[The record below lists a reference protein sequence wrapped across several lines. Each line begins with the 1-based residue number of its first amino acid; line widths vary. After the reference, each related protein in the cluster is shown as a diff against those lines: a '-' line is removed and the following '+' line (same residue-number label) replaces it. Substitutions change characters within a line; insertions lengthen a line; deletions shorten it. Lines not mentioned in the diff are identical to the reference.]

1 MAFAAIFIPNFR
13 LQAVVRCEPELSV
26 RPIALIDGHAPTYQV
41 VAVNR
46 LATRLGVAEGM
57 TKIAATQFPGVEI
70 RPRGKLQ
77 ETTAHAVLLDVAWS
91 FSPRME
97 DTAADTVLIDLQG
110 LTALFGSYENIAAN
124 MVAKCAEMGLTVHV
138 AIAANV
144 ETAHVVARSLPEAT
158 VIPEGQEAKF
168 LESLPVQMLSLSEE
182 LREVFERWGVK
193 TCKALASLPVI
204 SLSEC
209 VGQEGVRVHAIASG
223 DGARSLVIAEPAH
236 CFEEFFEL
244 EDAVEDLEPLS
255 FLLGRLLDQL
265 CARLAARSLAVRAIH
280 LHLTQQPSFE
290 SAFDSCGE
298 AIRKKELPNDYV
310 CTLEMPV
317 PCRDA
322 KLLLKLVRLRLQSTP
337 PHAPVQKIHM
347 LAEPSFPRVT
357 QGGLF
362 VPEAPDPEKLELT
375 IARIA
380 HVVGEGNVGSPQLMD
395 SHRPDSFRMH
405 RFSVASASASAPPF
419 DRGGKMETKV
429 GFRAYRPPVFTKV
442 NLRGGRPT
450 NVAFLGRSGEVLHAS
465 GPWRTSGD
473 WWEDNPWQQDAWDV
487 EVNFPYETPPS
498 QGFYRI
504 CFDSRQKKWFVLGAY
519 D

>member
-1 MAFAAIFIPNFR
+1 MAFAAIFVPNFR
-13 LQAVVRCEPELSV
+13 LQAVVRCEPELAV
-26 RPIALIDGHAPTYQV
+26 RPIALIDGPPPIYQV

-46 LATRLGVAEGM
+46 LAARLGVVEGM

-97 DTAADTVLIDLQG
+97 DPAADTVLIDLDG
-110 LTALFGSYENIAAN
+110 LAALFGSHKNIAAS
-124 MVAKCAEMGLTVHV
+124 MVAKCAEMGLTVQV

-144 ETAHVVARSLPEAT
+144 ETASVVARALPGAT

-168 LESLPVQMLSLSEE
+168 LESLPVHMLSLSEE

-223 DGARSLVIAEPAH
+223 NGVRPLVIAEPAH

-244 EDAVEDLEPLS
+244 EDTVEDLEPLS

-280 LHLTQQPSFE
+280 LHFTLQPSFE

-298 AIRKKELPNDYV
+298 AIRKKELPSDYV
-310 CTLEMPV
+310 CVLELPV

-362 VPEAPDPEKLELT
+362 VPETPDPEKLELT

-405 RFSVASASASAPPF
+405 KFSVASAPPF
-419 DRGGKMETKV
+419 DRDGKMETKV
-429 GFRAYRPPVFTKV
+429 GFRAYRPPVLTKV
-442 NLRGGRPT
+442 NSRGGRPI
-450 NVAFLGRSGEVLHAS
+450 NVVFLGRSGEVVHAS

-473 WWEDNPWQQDAWDV
+473 WWEEDPWQQDAWDV
-487 EVNFPYETPPS
+487 EVRFPYETPPS

>member
-1 MAFAAIFIPNFR
+1 MAFAAIFVPNFR
-13 LQAVVRCEPELSV
+13 LQAVVRCEPELVV
-26 RPIALIDGHAPTYQV
+26 RPIALIDGPPPTYQV
-41 VAVNR
+41 VAVNH
-46 LATRLGVAEGM
+46 LAARLGVAEGM
-57 TKIAATQFPGVEI
+57 TKAAATQFPGVEI
-70 RPRGKLQ
+70 RPRGKPQ

-97 DTAADTVLIDLQG
+97 DTAPDTVLIDVDG
-110 LTALFGSYENIAAN
+110 LASLFGSHENIAAN
-124 MVAKCAEMGLTVHV
+124 MVSKCAEMGLTVQV

-144 ETAHVVARSLPEAT
+144 ETANVVARALPGTT
-158 VIPEGQEAKF
+158 VIPQGQEAKF
-168 LESLPVQMLSLSEE
+168 LETLPVHMLSLSEE
-182 LREVFERWGVK
+182 LCEVFERWGVK

-223 DGARSLVIAEPAH
+223 NGVRSLVIVKPAH

-280 LHLTQQPSFE
+280 LHFTLQPSFE
-290 SAFDSCGE
+290 SAFDSCSE
-298 AIRKKELPNDYV
+298 AIRKKELSSDYV
-310 CTLEMPV
+310 CTLELPV

-362 VPEAPDPEKLELT
+362 VPEVPDPEKLELT

-380 HVVGEGNVGSPQLMD
+380 HVVGEGNVGSPQLLD

-405 RFSVASASASAPPF
+405 RFSVVSAQPI
-419 DRGGKMETKV
+419 DGDEKTETTI
-429 GFRAYRPPVFTKV
+429 GFRAFRPPVLTKV
-442 NLRGGRPT
+442 NLRGGRPI
-450 NVAFLGRSGEVLHAS
+450 NVAFLGHSGDVVHAS

-473 WWEDNPWQQDAWDV
+473 WWEEDPWQQDAWDV

-504 CFDSRQKKWFVLGAY
+504 CFDSRQKKWFVLGVY

>member
-1 MAFAAIFIPNFR
+1 MAFAAIFVPNFR
-13 LQAVVRCEPELSV
+13 LQAVVRCEPELAV
-26 RPIALIDGHAPTYQV
+26 RPIALIDGSPPTYQV

-46 LATRLGVAEGM
+46 LAARLGVAEGM
-57 TKIAATQFPGVEI
+57 TKAAAAQFPGVEI
-70 RPRGKLQ
+70 RPRGELQ

-97 DTAADTVLIDLQG
+97 ATAADTVLIDLDG
-110 LTALFGSYENIAAN
+110 LTTLFGAHENIAAS
-124 MVAKCAEMGLTVHV
+124 MVAKCVEMGLTAQV

-144 ETAHVVARSLPEAT
+144 GTATVVARALPGAT
-158 VIPEGQEAKF
+158 VVPEGQEAKF

-182 LREVFERWGVK
+182 LCEVFERWGVK

-223 DGARSLVIAEPAH
+223 NGVRSLVIAEPAH

-280 LHLTQQPSFE
+280 LHFTLQPSFE
-290 SAFDSCGE
+290 SAFDSCGH
-298 AIRKKELPNDYV
+298 AIRKEELSSDYV
-310 CTLEMPV
+310 CAIQLPV

-322 KLLLKLVRLRLQSTP
+322 KLLLKLVRLRLQSAP

-362 VPEAPDPEKLELT
+362 VLEAPDPEKLELT

-380 HVVGEGNVGSPQLMD
+380 HLIGEGNVGSPQLMD

-405 RFSVASASASAPPF
+405 RFSAAPAQPI
-419 DRGGKMETKV
+419 DRDEKTETKIA
-429 GFRAYRPPVFTKV
+429 FRAFRPPVLTKV

-450 NVAFLGRSGEVLHAS
+450 NVAFLGRSGEVVHTS

-473 WWEDNPWQQDAWDV
+473 WWEEDPWQQDAWDV
-487 EVNFPYETPPS
+487 EVHFPYETPPS

-504 CFDSRQKKWFVLGAY
+504 CFDSRQKKWLVLGAY

>member
-1 MAFAAIFIPNFR
+1 MAFAAIFVPNFR
-13 LQAVVRCEPELSV
+13 LQAVVRCEPELAV
-26 RPIALIDGHAPTYQV
+26 RPIVLIDGLPLTYQV
-41 VAVNR
+41 VAVNH
-46 LATRLGVAEGM
+46 LAARLGVAERM
-57 TKIAATQFPGVEI
+57 TKAAATQFPGVEI
-70 RPRGKLQ
+70 RPRGKPQ

-91 FSPRME
+91 FSPRVE
-97 DTAADTVLIDLQG
+97 DTAPDTVLIDVDG
-110 LTALFGSYENIAAN
+110 LASLFGSHENIAAN
-124 MVAKCAEMGLTVHV
+124 MVSKCAEMGLTVQV

-144 ETAHVVARSLPEAT
+144 ETANVVARALPGAT
-158 VIPEGQEAKF
+158 VIPQGQEAKF
-168 LESLPVQMLSLSEE
+168 LESLPVHMLSLSEE
-182 LREVFERWGVK
+182 LCEVFERWGVK
-193 TCKALASLPVI
+193 TCKALASLTVI

-209 VGQEGVRVHAIASG
+209 VGQEGVWVHAIASG
-223 DGARSLVIAEPAH
+223 NGVRSLVIAKPAH

-280 LHLTQQPSFE
+280 LHFTLQPSFE
-290 SAFDSCGE
+290 SAFDSCSE
-298 AIRKKELPNDYV
+298 AIRKKELSSDYV
-310 CTLEMPV
+310 CTLELPV

-362 VPEAPDPEKLELT
+362 VPEVPDPEKLELT

-380 HVVGEGNVGSPQLMD
+380 HVVGEGNVGSPQLLD

-405 RFSVASASASAPPF
+405 RFSVASAQPI
-419 DRGGKMETKV
+419 DGDEKTETKI
-429 GFRAYRPPVFTKV
+429 GFRAFRPPVLTKV
-442 NLRGGRPT
+442 NLRGGRPI
-450 NVAFLGRSGEVLHAS
+450 NVAFLGRSGEVVLAS

-473 WWEDNPWQQDAWDV
+473 WWEEDPWQQDAWDV

>member
-1 MAFAAIFIPNFR
+1 MAFAAIFVPNFR
-13 LQAVVRCEPELSV
+13 LQAVVRCEPELAV
-26 RPIALIDGHAPTYQV
+26 RPIALINGPPPTYQV

-46 LATRLGVAEGM
+46 LAARLGVAEGM
-57 TKIAATQFPGVEI
+57 TKVAASHFPGVEI

-97 DTAADTVLIDLQG
+97 DAAPDTILIDLEG
-110 LTALFGSYENIAAN
+110 LATLFGSHENIAAK
-124 MVAKCAEMGLTVHV
+124 MVAKCAEMGLTVQV
-138 AIAANV
+138 AISTNV
-144 ETAHVVARSLPEAT
+144 ETASVVARALPGAT
-158 VIPEGQEAKF
+158 VVPEGQEAKF

-182 LREVFERWGVK
+182 LCEVFERWGVK

-223 DGARSLVIAEPAH
+223 NGVRSLVIAEPAH

-244 EDAVEDLEPLS
+244 EDVVEDLEPLS

-280 LHLTQQPSFE
+280 LHFTLQPSFE

-298 AIRKKELPNDYV
+298 AVRKKELSVDYV
-310 CTLEMPV
+310 CVIELPV

-357 QGGLF
+357 QSGLF
-362 VPEAPDPEKLELT
+362 VPETPDPEKLELT

-395 SHRPDSFRMH
+395 SHRPGSFRMH
-405 RFSVASASASAPPF
+405 RFSAAPVPPH
-419 DRGGKMETKV
+419 DRDGKVETKI
-429 GFRAYRPPVFTKV
+429 GFRAYRPPVLTKV
-442 NLRGGRPT
+442 NLRGGRPI
-450 NVAFLGRSGEVLHAS
+450 NVAFLGRSGEVVHAS

-473 WWEDNPWQQDAWDV
+473 WWEEDPWQQDAWDV
-487 EVNFPYETPPS
+487 EVSFPYETPPS

>member
-1 MAFAAIFIPNFR
+1 MAFAAIFVPNFR
-13 LQAVVRCEPELSV
+13 LQAVVRCEPELAV
-26 RPIALIDGHAPTYQV
+26 RPIALIDGPPQTYQV
-41 VAVNR
+41 VAVNH
-46 LATRLGVAEGM
+46 LAARLGVAEGM
-57 TKIAATQFPGVEI
+57 TKAAATQFPGVEI
-70 RPRGKLQ
+70 RPRGKPQ
-77 ETTAHAVLLDVAWS
+77 ETTAHAVLLDVASS

-97 DTAADTVLIDLQG
+97 DTAPDTVLIDVDG
-110 LTALFGSYENIAAN
+110 LASLFGSHENIAAN
-124 MVAKCAEMGLTVHV
+124 MASKCAEMGLTVQV

-144 ETAHVVARSLPEAT
+144 ETAHVVARALPGAT

-168 LESLPVQMLSLSEE
+168 LESLPVHMLSLSEE
-182 LREVFERWGVK
+182 LCEVFERWGVK

-223 DGARSLVIAEPAH
+223 NGVRSLIIAKPAH

-280 LHLTQQPSFE
+280 LHFTLQLSFE
-290 SAFDSCGE
+290 SAFDSCSE
-298 AIRKKELPNDYV
+298 AIRKKELFSDYV
-310 CTLEMPV
+310 CTLELPV

-362 VPEAPDPEKLELT
+362 VPEVPDPEKLELT

-380 HVVGEGNVGSPQLMD
+380 HVVGEGNVGSPQLLD
-395 SHRPDSFRMH
+395 SHRPDSFQMH
-405 RFSVASASASAPPF
+405 RFSVVSAQPI
-419 DRGGKMETKV
+419 DGDGKTETTI
-429 GFRAYRPPVFTKV
+429 GFRAFRPPVLTKV
-442 NLRGGRPT
+442 NLRGGCPI
-450 NVAFLGRSGEVLHAS
+450 NVAFLGHSGEVVHAS

-473 WWEDNPWQQDAWDV
+473 WWEEDLWQQDAWDV